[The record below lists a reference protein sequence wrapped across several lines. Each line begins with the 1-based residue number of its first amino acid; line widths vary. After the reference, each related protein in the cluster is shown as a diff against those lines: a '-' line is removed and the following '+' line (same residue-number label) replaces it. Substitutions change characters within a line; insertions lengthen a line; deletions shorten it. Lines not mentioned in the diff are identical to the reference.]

1 MCKINRYYAQ
11 INNDCAFPLVPA
23 LDAGPQKNRL
33 YKVRFSCD
41 PASSARIG
49 LSPLHIF
56 DNNPKADVHRPLPR
70 QVGFADGRCGVF
82 RTFTPRAAAYDFL
95 FDSLFVCLFF

>member
-1 MCKINRYYAQ
+1 MDAAFLKFCKV
-11 INNDCAFPLVPA
+11 PKSLVSA
-23 LDAGPQKNRL
+23 LDAGPQKNRF

-41 PASSARIG
+41 PASSAGIG

-70 QVGFADGRCGVF
+70 QALRTADVEYLGRSRQEPP
-82 RTFTPRAAAYDFL
+82 RTTFFSTA
-95 FDSLFVCLFF
+95 SLFAFSFKG